1 MSATV
6 QNPGLLSLLVDNG
19 RFGNRAFGVGPSG
32 PLDSFA
38 YEVGNY
44 LAGNEQMMP
53 AIEFFHPGPEI
64 TFHEPT
70 LISVTGVG
78 VAIQLDDREVLPWR
92 PIAVAKNTTL
102 RLLPTGQ
109 GSCGYIHILG
119 GWKAESWRGSRTTS
133 LSMGLGGY
141 QGRALKKGDDL
152 DFIPTEIS
160 KNNQQPNWHVSGSEL
175 GEVYS
180 DQKHIC
186 CVPGPESGCFEKN
199 QLEQFVSQ
207 RFQIMPNSN
216 RMGFRLFG
224 EALSVEKKI
233 EMVSSAVDFGTIQVL
248 PDGQLIVLMAD
259 HQTTGGY
266 PRLASVVSA
275 DLPRLAQLGKQRD
288 LYFSWSTAE
297 MAYALLTERIRRMKE
312 LKNSCLL
319 RLKPYLH

>member
-1 MSATV
+1 MSATI
-6 QNPGLLSLLVDNG
+6 QNPGLLSLVVDNG
-19 RFGNRAFGVGPSG
+19 RFGNRVFGIGPSG

-44 LAGNEQMMP
+44 LAGNEELMP

-64 TFHEPT
+64 TFHESA

-78 VAIQLDDREVLPWR
+78 ISMLLNDREVWPWR
-92 PIAVAKNTTL
+92 PIQVSKNSKL
-102 RLLPTGQ
+102 RLLPTGL

-119 GWKAESWRGSRTTS
+119 GWKAESWLGSRTTA
-133 LSMGLGGY
+133 LSIGLGGY
-141 QGRALKKGDDL
+141 QGRALKKGDEV
-152 DFIPTEIS
+152 DFMPTEIS
-160 KNNQQPNWHVSGSEL
+160 KNGQNLNWHISDLEL

-186 CVPGPESGCFEKN
+186 CVPGPESAWFEQN
-199 QLEQFVSQ
+199 LLDQFVSQ
-207 RFQIMPNSN
+207 RFQIRPNSN
-216 RMGFRLFG
+216 RMGYRLVG
-224 EALSVEKKI
+224 DALRVEKKI
-233 EMVSSAVDFGTIQVL
+233 EMISSAVDLGTIQVL
-248 PDGQLIVLMAD
+248 PDGQLIVLMVD

-266 PRLASVVSA
+266 PRLASVVSS

-288 LYFSWSTAE
+288 LYFSWCTTE
-297 MAYALLTERIRRMKE
+297 MAFALVTERKRRLKE

>member
-6 QNPGLLSLLVDNG
+6 QNPGLLSLVVDNG

-44 LAGNEQMMP
+44 LAGNEELMP

-64 TFHEPT
+64 TFHESA

-78 VAIQLDDREVLPWR
+78 VAMLVNDREVFPWR
-92 PIAVAKNTTL
+92 PIEIPKNTTV
-102 RLLPTGQ
+102 RMFPTGQ
-109 GSCGYIHILG
+109 GSCGYIHIHG
-119 GWKAESWRGSRTTS
+119 GWKAESWRGSHTTT
-133 LSMGLGGY
+133 LSIGLGGY
-141 QGRALKKGDDL
+141 QGRALKKGDVL
-152 DFIPTEIS
+152 EFIPTELS
-160 KNNQQPNWHVSGSEL
+160 KNVQHLNWHVSEWEL
-175 GEVYS
+175 NEVYA

-186 CVPGPESGCFEKN
+186 CVPGPESVCFTKN
-199 QLEQFVSQ
+199 QLDQFVSQ
-207 RFQIMPNSN
+207 RFQIRPNSN
-216 RMGFRLFG
+216 RMGYRLVG
-224 EALSVEKKI
+224 EALLLEKKI
-233 EMVSSAVDFGTIQVL
+233 EMVSSAVDLGTIQVL

-266 PRLASVVSA
+266 PRLASVVSP

-288 LYFSWSTAE
+288 LYFSWCTTE
-297 MAYALLTERIRRMKE
+297 MAYALLAERNRRLKE